1 MRGIYSSLT
10 KIRRKVF
17 VEVAKLAYEG
27 NDYSRIEN
35 LPYKVIPGEVATYRD
50 SIFLERA
57 IVGERIRLTMG
68 LSLRPIDEP
77 APISKGIE
85 ESIIADKYYEPPLI
99 NIIKFACNK

>member
-50 SIFLERA
+50 SI
-57 IVGERIRLTMG
+57 
-68 LSLRPIDEP
+68 
-77 APISKGIE
+77 
-85 ESIIADKYYEPPLI
+85 YYRQI
-99 NIIKFACNK
+99 

>member
-35 LPYKVIPGEVATYRD
+35 LPYKIIPGEVATWRKT
-50 SIFLERA
+50 SFNN
-57 IVGERIRLTMG
+57 G
-68 LSLRPIDEP
+68 L
-77 APISKGIE
+77 
-85 ESIIADKYYEPPLI
+85 IIAS
-99 NIIKFACNK
+99 N

>member
-57 IVGERIRLTMG
+57 IVGERIRLT
-68 LSLRPIDEP
+68 LLNLPVINVQKRNLRSVMAARPV
-77 APISKGIE
+77 
-85 ESIIADKYYEPPLI
+85 
-99 NIIKFACNK
+99 

>member
-35 LPYKVIPGEVATYRD
+35 LP
-50 SIFLERA
+50 
-57 IVGERIRLTMG
+57 
-68 LSLRPIDEP
+68 
-77 APISKGIE
+77 
-85 ESIIADKYYEPPLI
+85 
-99 NIIKFACNK
+99 